1 MKITNLIIFSLT
13 SIILSGLTVIA
24 IVSVFD
30 KKEET
35 ARLFEQ
41 DRINVPE
48 TYTAASISKE
58 TMLLLL
64 AVGIIGAL
72 GVSRK
77 RKTAPGIVENNEDDD
92 LAEKVDSADLN
103 QTSRIKKS

>member
-30 KKEET
+30 MKEET

-41 DRINVPE
+41 ERINVPK
-48 TYTAASISKE
+48 TYSAAPISKG
-58 TMLLLL
+58 TILLLL

-77 RKTAPGIVENNEDDD
+77 RKTAPGIFENNEYDN
-92 LAEKVDSADLN
+92 LAEKADSADHN
-103 QTSRIKKS
+103 QTSLFKES